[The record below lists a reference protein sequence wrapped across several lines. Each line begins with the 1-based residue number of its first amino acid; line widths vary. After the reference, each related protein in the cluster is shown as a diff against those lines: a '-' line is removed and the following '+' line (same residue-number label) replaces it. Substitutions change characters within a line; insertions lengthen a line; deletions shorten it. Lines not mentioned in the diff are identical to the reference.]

1 MKKLKVDIQ
10 KENEQLRGAF
20 EASRVKE
27 EHLRREFSELLST
40 ENRTLTM
47 WGSKAY
53 PTAMSWEEIFF
64 RMGELKSDAEYSC
77 LLVQLDNLRK
87 ELEQLRN
94 SKLEPLKGE

>member
-10 KENEQLRGAF
+10 EENEQLKSAIEGCH
-20 EASRVKE
+20 SKE
-27 EHLRREFSELLST
+27 QHLRREFSGLL
-40 ENRTLTM
+40 RTDSQTFDA
-47 WGSKAY
+47 WGSKPC
-53 PTAMSWEEIFF
+53 PTPMSWEEIFF